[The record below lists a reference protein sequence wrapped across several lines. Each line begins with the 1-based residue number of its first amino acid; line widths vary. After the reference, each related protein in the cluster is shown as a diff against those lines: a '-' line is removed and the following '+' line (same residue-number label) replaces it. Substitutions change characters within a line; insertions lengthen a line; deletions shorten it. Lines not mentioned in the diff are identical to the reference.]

1 MQQSNL
7 LSNLPKIQALFAQ
20 DPKLPDSPLEATF
33 HLKFHDKP
41 EHVEIEVCQFIFTRS
56 TIHVP
61 KVSGDFEILTPGEA
75 PMTGED
81 YVDALKHALQKLGYI
96 RTPEQAMARMFTMA
110 KPTKNKYPRKGKVR
124 RK

>member
-7 LSNLPKIQALFAQ
+7 LSNIPKIHALFAQ
-20 DPKLPDSPLEATF
+20 DPKLPEATLAATF

-41 EHVEIEVCQFIFTRS
+41 DHVEIKVCQFIFPRS

-61 KVSGDFEILTPGEA
+61 KVSGDFEITTPGEA
-75 PMTGED
+75 PITGED
-81 YVDALKHALQKLGYI
+81 SVDALKHALQKLGYI
-96 RTPEQAMARMFTMA
+96 RTPEQVMARMFTMA